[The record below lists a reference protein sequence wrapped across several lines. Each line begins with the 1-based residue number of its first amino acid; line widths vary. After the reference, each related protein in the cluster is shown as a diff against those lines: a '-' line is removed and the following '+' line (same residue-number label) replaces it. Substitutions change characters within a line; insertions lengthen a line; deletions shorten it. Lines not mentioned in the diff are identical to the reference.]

1 MDFALTGDQ
10 VLIRDSAETVLA
22 EISDSAAVRAAM
34 ETSTGYEPAVW
45 ARLAGELGWCATSIP
60 ERCGGLGLGPVENAL
75 LLEQMG
81 RRLLCAPFFSTVC
94 LAANLLLEAGTAA
107 ACESYLPRIA
117 AGELRATATLGE
129 VPVGARRS
137 DGGWVLDGGLR
148 KVLDG
153 ATAEVVFVFAQVA
166 GEGTPALFAIRAD
179 AAGLSR
185 TALKTWDQTRR
196 FASIELRGLKV
207 ADGNRVDDS
216 ARAAAGYAR
225 AEALAML
232 SLAAEQLGCAQQCL
246 DLTLAYVANRKQ
258 FGRIIASFQ
267 AIKHRCAEM
276 MVRIEAT
283 RSMVYGAAAFAA
295 GAPSVDA
302 LANECAAAKALASE
316 TASWCAQEA
325 IQLHGGV
332 GFTWEYDPHLYF
344 KRAQAAG
351 QWLGVADSLRETIA
365 ASLLDTGIAA

>member
-34 ETSTGYEPAVW
+34 ETSIGYEPAVW
-45 ARLAGELGWCATSIP
+45 ARLAGELGWCATGIP

-94 LAANLLLEAGTAA
+94 LAANLLLEAGSAS
-107 ACESYLPRIA
+107 ACERYLPRIA

-129 VPVGARRS
+129 VPVRARRG
-137 DGGWVLDGGLR
+137 DGGWVLDGSLR

-153 ATAEVVFVFAQVA
+153 ATADVLFVLAQVA
-166 GEGTPALFAIRAD
+166 GEGAPGLFAVRAD
-179 AAGLSR
+179 TAALTR
-185 TALKTWDQTRR
+185 TALKTWDLTRR
-196 FASIELRGLKV
+196 FASVELRGVTV
-207 ADGNRVDDS
+207 ADTDRLDDPE
-216 ARAAAGYAR
+216 RAATGFAR

-232 SLAAEQLGCAQQCL
+232 GLAAEQLGCAQQCL

-258 FGRIIASFQ
+258 FGRVIASFQ
-267 AIKHRCAEM
+267 AVKHRCAEM
-276 MVRIEAT
+276 MVRVEAT

-295 GAPSVDA
+295 GAPSVEA

-316 TASWCAQEA
+316 TAFWCAQEA

-332 GFTWEYDPHLYF
+332 GFAWEYDPHLYF